1 MEKLELLL
9 NELNNTMYDCKEISK
24 KINSNIKDIESNIK
38 DIEDIIKNRKITD
51 FVVKFILE
59 NSNKTIKLIDLKR
72 GNYNDKKWDHFYTDW
87 YFNEFIN
94 IREKLK
100 CNGFKVIKIE

>member
-38 DIEDIIKNRKITD
+38 DIEDIIKK
-51 FVVKFILE
+51 
-59 NSNKTIKLIDLKR
+59 
-72 GNYNDKKWDHFYTDW
+72 
-87 YFNEFIN
+87 
-94 IREKLK
+94 
-100 CNGFKVIKIE
+100 